1 MFGQMSYAFSRSRRA
16 VVPAR
21 LAFPSFLRPSR
32 RLRAAALAIA
42 LAGCATTPGTPPLP
56 QVASPSWSAPLPH
69 EGSPEALAGW
79 WARFDDPALAALI
92 ESAQRDSPTLEQ
104 AAQRILEARA
114 GARMAGAARWPSLDA
129 RATSTRGNTLLI
141 AAGSASPSTM
151 SSATLDSAWE
161 IDLFGAVRNQ
171 AAAARARAEGAE
183 SQWHAAR
190 VSLAAEVADA
200 YTGVRACEALLDI
213 EEAQSQ
219 SLVRSA
225 ELTRQKVEA
234 GFESPG
240 NGALARAS
248 AAESRAR
255 AVSQRA
261 DCDAATQLLAMLCAM
276 PESRLRPLL
285 AAGRARLPE
294 PAAFEVPSI
303 PAQVLSQRPDLAAAE
318 QAIAAAAADLGVAEA
333 DRFPRVSLAG
343 SIGRTA
349 LRIGGD
355 TLSGNSWSLGP
366 TLLLPLFDGGR
377 RGAAVDAA
385 RARMHAARAD
395 WQARALAAVREVEEA
410 LVRLDA
416 AGERMD
422 DVHRAVDGYETF
434 LAAATTQWEVGVG
447 SLLDLEQA
455 RRNVRAARAALVQ
468 TRRERVASWLALYK
482 AVGGGW
488 QAAGAGSP
496 PAGGVPVGELSMQT
510 RAR

>member
-1 MFGQMSYAFSRSRRA
+1 MFGLSSHASSRFARA
-16 VVPAR
+16 VVSARRASRSFARPPAR
-21 LAFPSFLRPSR
+21 LG
-32 RLRAAALAIA
+32 AAALSIA
-42 LAGCATTPGTPPLP
+42 LAGCAIAPETPPP
-56 QVASPSWSAPLPH
+56 AQIASPRWSAPLPH
-69 EGSPEALAGW
+69 DGSPEALAGW
-79 WARFDDPALAALI
+79 WARFGDPALGALI

-104 AAQRILEARA
+104 AAQRIFEARA
-114 GARMAGAARWPSLDA
+114 NARIAGAARWPALDA
-129 RATSTRGNTLLI
+129 RATATRGNTLLI

-151 SSATLDSAWE
+151 SSATLDAAWE
-161 IDLFGAVRNQ
+161 IDLFGAARNQ

-183 SQWHAAR
+183 TQWHAAR

-200 YTGVRACEALLDI
+200 YTGVRACEALLEI
-213 EEAQSQ
+213 EQAQSQ
-219 SLVRSA
+219 SLARSA

-255 AVSQRA
+255 AVAQRA
-261 DCDAATQLLAMLCAM
+261 ECDAAIQLLAMLCAM
-276 PESRLRPLL
+276 PEARLRPLL
-285 AAGRARLPE
+285 VAGRARLPE
-294 PAAFEVPSI
+294 PSAFEVPAI
-303 PAQVLSQRPDLAAAE
+303 PAQVLLQRPDLAAAE
-318 QAIAAAAADLGVAEA
+318 QAVAAAAADVGVAEA
-333 DRFPRVSLAG
+333 DRYPRISLTG

-349 LRIGGD
+349 LRIGGN
-355 TLSGNSWSLGP
+355 TLSGNSWSIGP
-366 TLLLPLFDGGR
+366 SLLLPLFDAGR

-395 WQARALAAVREVEEA
+395 WHARALAAVREVEEA

-422 DVHRAVDGYETF
+422 DVNRAVDGYETF

-468 TRRERVASWLALYK
+468 TRRERVVSWLALYK

-488 QAAGAGSP
+488 QPAGDGSP
-496 PAGGVPVGELSMQT
+496 TSGGVPVDDVSMQMQ
-510 RAR
+510 AR